1 MLGMF
6 YIFLNNFSS
15 SFIYDGIFWTI
26 LYKKNDIH
34 IRKNYEKEKKK
45 KKGRR
50 EWRKKEKHYQ
60 YKAYMK

>member
-6 YIFLNNFSS
+6 YVFLNNFSS

-34 IRKNYEKEKKK
+34 IRKNYKKEKKK
-45 KKGRR
+45 KKRKEGM
-50 EWRKKEKHYQ
+50 KKERKTLSV
-60 YKAYMK
+60 